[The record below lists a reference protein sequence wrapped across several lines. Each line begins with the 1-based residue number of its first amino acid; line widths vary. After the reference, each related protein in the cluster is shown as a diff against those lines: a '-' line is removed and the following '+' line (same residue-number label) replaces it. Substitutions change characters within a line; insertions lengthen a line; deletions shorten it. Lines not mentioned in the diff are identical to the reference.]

1 MVLSSFCSHLPN
13 QVSFPKA
20 SWNNFAIESSSCSS
34 CGSLR
39 PIFLEILKT
48 FRVQIRFP
56 EPGPNTSYGPVAMG
70 DMNDVSLSNN
80 PSSTTHRT
88 GYFHPIPTRHAS
100 VPNPNLVFLLSLSL
114 SLSLSSMLFTH
125 SRFQD
130 MGRGRVQL
138 KQIENKISRQVT
150 FSKRR
155 TGLRKKAHEIS
166 VLCDAQVALIV
177 FNAKGKLFE
186 YSSESSM
193 ENVLER
199 YERHTHIGQLVGDGD
214 DSQGNW
220 SLQCFKL
227 TGKVEVLERNL
238 RNFAGQDLD
247 PLNLRELQSLEHQLD
262 TAIKRIRTRKNQV
275 MNESIS
281 DLHKKAKLLQEQNGI
296 LTKKIKEKGKAVAEP
311 PQCEPE
317 ETLGLTCPP
326 ELQLQQRLV
335 PSLTL
340 GETLQ
345 ATTHRE
351 MVEARTVPSANTLI
365 PPWMLHHFAR

>member
-1 MVLSSFCSHLPN
+1 
-13 QVSFPKA
+13 
-20 SWNNFAIESSSCSS
+20 
-34 CGSLR
+34 
-39 PIFLEILKT
+39 
-48 FRVQIRFP
+48 
-56 EPGPNTSYGPVAMG
+56 
-70 DMNDVSLSNN
+70 
-80 PSSTTHRT
+80 
-88 GYFHPIPTRHAS
+88 
-100 VPNPNLVFLLSLSL
+100 
-114 SLSLSSMLFTH
+114 
-125 SRFQD
+125 

-155 TGLRKKAHEIS
+155 TGLRKKANEIS

-199 YERHTHIGQLVGDGD
+199 YERHAHIGQLVEDGD
-214 DSQGNW
+214 ESQGNW

-238 RNFAGQDLD
+238 RNFVGQDLD

-262 TAIKRIRTRKNQV
+262 TAIKRIRTKKSQV

-281 DLHKKAKLLQEQNGI
+281 DLQKKAKQLQEQNGT
-296 LTKKIKEKGKAVAEP
+296 LTKKIKEKGKAVAEL
-311 PQCEPE
+311 PQCVP
-317 ETLGLTCPP
+317 ETLGQTCPL
-326 ELQLQQRLV
+326 ELQPQHRLV

-340 GETLQ
+340 GENLEAAAALQ
-345 ATTHRE
+345 E
-351 MVEARTVPSANTLI
+351 VDEARAVGGTTTLI
-365 PPWMLHHFAR
+365 PPWMLHHFTR

>member
-1 MVLSSFCSHLPN
+1 
-13 QVSFPKA
+13 
-20 SWNNFAIESSSCSS
+20 
-34 CGSLR
+34 
-39 PIFLEILKT
+39 
-48 FRVQIRFP
+48 
-56 EPGPNTSYGPVAMG
+56 
-70 DMNDVSLSNN
+70 
-80 PSSTTHRT
+80 
-88 GYFHPIPTRHAS
+88 
-100 VPNPNLVFLLSLSL
+100 
-114 SLSLSSMLFTH
+114 
-125 SRFQD
+125 

-155 TGLRKKAHEIS
+155 TGLRKKANEIS

-199 YERHTHIGQLVGDGD
+199 YERHTHIGKLVGDGD
-214 DSQGNW
+214 ESQGNW

-238 RNFAGQDLD
+238 RNFVGEDLD
-247 PLNLRELQSLEHQLD
+247 PLNLRELQSLEHQLE

-281 DLHKKAKLLQEQNGI
+281 DLQKKARQLQEQNGI
-296 LTKKIKEKGKAVAEP
+296 LTKKIKEKGKEVVERP
-311 PQCEPE
+311 HYGP

-326 ELQLQQRLV
+326 ELQRQQRV
-335 PSLTL
+335 FPSLTL
-340 GETLQ
+340 CETLQ
-345 ATTHRE
+345 AGPLE
-351 MVEARTVPSANTLI
+351 EVVEARTVPTASTHI
-365 PPWMLHHFAR
+365 PPWMLHPFTR